1 MKHEKKHKKKKLPK
15 SNKKSKKS
23 DRKEKKQ
30 KYKEKKKR
38 DKKLKD
44 SSKATYELAEKRA
57 AAEKTNQCSQIDPTN
72 ETDVYCGPPIGTI
85 RKINISFSF

>member
-15 SNKKSKKS
+15 SSKKSKKS

-44 SSKATYELAEKRA
+44 SLKATFELA
-57 AAEKTNQCSQIDPTN
+57 AAEKTNQSSQIDPTI
-72 ETDVYCGPPIGTI
+72 ETDVYCGPPIGTL